1 MVVFDLNV
9 IHHIMVYYVKNR
21 IIFMVK
27 FFLIHPLYIYQ
38 DFQQYDLIH
47 VLKFQFYSN
56 HFQIKFFYL
65 IYLNLFMFYIL
76 DKFFN
81 IMSYFMK
88 FY

>member
-76 DKFFN
+76 DKFFK